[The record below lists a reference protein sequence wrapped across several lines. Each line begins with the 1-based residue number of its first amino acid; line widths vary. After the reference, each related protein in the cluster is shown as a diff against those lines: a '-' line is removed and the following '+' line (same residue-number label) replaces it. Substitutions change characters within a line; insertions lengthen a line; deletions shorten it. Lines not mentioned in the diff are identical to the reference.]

1 MVGSTHASV
10 LIRGEAG
17 RPSRFTTIFRF
28 AQTSPVALGS
38 LALLVLIILVAIF
51 APVIAPY
58 DPLAGDYTAI
68 RQPPTSAHLM
78 GTDDIG
84 RDVLS
89 RIIYG
94 ARTSLIVGFGAVLI
108 GDTIG
113 LVTGILSG
121 YAGGRADLFGQRLLE
136 VLLAFPG
143 LILAT
148 LFVVALGTGLQ
159 TVIVAIAITR
169 IPASNRVVRA
179 VTLSIKHLDFVEAA
193 RVSGATP
200 WRVMLWHIAPQ
211 TIAPFLV
218 VVSLHL
224 GISIIAEA
232 ALSFLGIGIPPPD
245 PSWGTMIGGAI
256 SSQFNPPWWL
266 AIFPGLAIAITV
278 FSVNLVGDTLRDI
291 LDPNLR
297 GRTERA

>member
-1 MVGSTHASV
+1 VQPPRFTALRRFAGSSPLAVGSLV
-10 LIRGEAG
+10 L
-17 RPSRFTTIFRF
+17 
-28 AQTSPVALGS
+28 
-38 LALLVLIILVAIF
+38 LLLIILIAIF

-58 DPLAGDYTAI
+58 DPLAGDYSAI
-68 RQPPTSAHLM
+68 RQPPSATHLM

-113 LVTGILSG
+113 LITGILSG
-121 YAGGRADLFGQRLLE
+121 YIGGRTDLFGQRLLE

-179 VTLSIKHLDFVEAA
+179 VTLATKHLDFVEAA
-193 RVSGATP
+193 RVSGAP
-200 WRVMLWHIAPQ
+200 AWRVMVAHIAPQ
-211 TIAPFLV
+211 TVAPFLV

-224 GISIIAEA
+224 GIAIIAEA

-278 FSVNLVGDTLRDI
+278 FTVNMVGDTLRDL

-297 GRTERA
+297 GRTDRA

>member
-1 MVGSTHASV
+1 LAGVRHFAGS
-10 LIRGEAG
+10 
-17 RPSRFTTIFRF
+17 
-28 AQTSPVALGS
+28 SPVALGF
-38 LALLVLIILVAIF
+38 LALLLLIILTAIF

-68 RQPPTSAHLM
+68 RQPPTSAHPL

-113 LVTGILSG
+113 LLTGILSG
-121 YAGGRADLFGQRLLE
+121 YIGGRTDLLSQRLLE

-179 VTLSIKHLDFVEAA
+179 VTLATKHLDFVEAA
-193 RVSGATP
+193 RVSGAQP
-200 WRVMLWHIAPQ
+200 WRVMLAHIAPQ
-211 TIAPFLV
+211 TVAPFLV
-218 VVSLHL
+218 VLSLHL
-224 GISIIAEA
+224 GIAIIAEA

-278 FSVNLVGDTLRDI
+278 FSVNMVGDTLRDL

>member
-1 MVGSTHASV
+1 MVGSTLASASISSAARPTR
-10 LIRGEAG
+10 LAG
-17 RPSRFTTIFRF
+17 VRRF
-28 AQTSPVALGS
+28 AGSSPVALGF
-38 LALLVLIILVAIF
+38 LALLLLIILTAIF

-68 RQPPTSAHLM
+68 RQPPTSAHPL

-113 LVTGILSG
+113 LLTGILSG
-121 YAGGRADLFGQRLLE
+121 YIGGRTDLLSQRLLE

-179 VTLSIKHLDFVEAA
+179 VTLATKHLDFVEAA
-193 RVSGATP
+193 RVSGAQP
-200 WRVMLWHIAPQ
+200 WRVMLAHIAPQ
-211 TIAPFLV
+211 TVAPFLV

-266 AIFPGLAIAITV
+266 AVFPGLAIAITV
-278 FSVNLVGDTLRDI
+278 FSVNMVGDTLRDL

>member
-1 MVGSTHASV
+1 MVGSTLASAS
-10 LIRGEAG
+10 ISEAAA
-17 RPSRFTTIFRF
+17 PPRF
-28 AQTSPVALGS
+28 AGLRRFVGSSP
-38 LALLVLIILVAIF
+38 LALSSLILLLLIILMAIF
-51 APVIAPY
+51 APAIAPY
-58 DPLAGDYTAI
+58 NPLAGDYTAI
-68 RQPPTSAHLM
+68 RQPPTAAHPL

-89 RIIYG
+89 RIVYG

-113 LVTGILSG
+113 LLTGILSG
-121 YAGGRADLFGQRLLE
+121 YIGGRIDLLSQRLLE

-179 VTLSIKHLDFVEAA
+179 VTLATKHLDFVEAA
-193 RVSGATP
+193 RVSGAQP
-200 WRVMLWHIAPQ
+200 WRVMLAHIAPQ
-211 TIAPFLV
+211 TVAPFLV

-224 GISIIAEA
+224 GIAIIAEA

-278 FSVNLVGDTLRDI
+278 FSVNMVGDTLRDL

>member
-1 MVGSTHASV
+1 MAGSTLASAT
-10 LIRGEAG
+10 ISEAVQ
-17 RPSRFTTIFRF
+17 PPRFTALRRF
-28 AQTSPVALGS
+28 AGSSPLALGS
-38 LALLVLIILVAIF
+38 LVVLLLIILMAIF

-58 DPLAGDYTAI
+58 DPLAGDYSAI
-68 RQPPTSAHLM
+68 RQPPTAAHLM

-113 LVTGILSG
+113 LLTGILSG
-121 YAGGRADLFGQRLLE
+121 YVGGRTDLFGQRLLE

-179 VTLSIKHLDFVEAA
+179 VTLATKHLDFVEAA
-193 RVSGATP
+193 RVSGASA
-200 WRVMLWHIAPQ
+200 WRLMLAHIAPQ
-211 TIAPFLV
+211 TVAPFLV

-224 GISIIAEA
+224 GIAIIAEA

-256 SSQFNPPWWL
+256 SSQFNPPWGL
-266 AIFPGLAIAITV
+266 AVFPGLAIAITV
-278 FSVNLVGDTLRDI
+278 FTVNMVGDTLRDL

-297 GRTERA
+297 GRTDRA

>member
-1 MVGSTHASV
+1 MVGSTLASASISAAARPTR
-10 LIRGEAG
+10 LAG
-17 RPSRFTTIFRF
+17 VRRF
-28 AQTSPVALGS
+28 AGSSPVALGS
-38 LALLVLIILVAIF
+38 LALLLLIILMAIL

-68 RQPPTSAHLM
+68 RQPPTSAHLL

-113 LVTGILSG
+113 LLTGILSG
-121 YAGGRADLFGQRLLE
+121 YIGGRTDLLSQRLLE

-179 VTLSIKHLDFVEAA
+179 VTLATKHLDFVEAA
-193 RVSGATP
+193 RVSGAQP
-200 WRVMLWHIAPQ
+200 WRVMLAHIAPQ
-211 TIAPFLV
+211 TVAPFLV

-224 GISIIAEA
+224 GIAIIAEA

-278 FSVNLVGDTLRDI
+278 FSVNMVGDTLRDL

>member
-1 MVGSTHASV
+1 MAGSTLASATISEAVQPPRVTALRRFAGSSPLAVGSLV
-10 LIRGEAG
+10 L
-17 RPSRFTTIFRF
+17 
-28 AQTSPVALGS
+28 
-38 LALLVLIILVAIF
+38 LLLIILIAIF

-58 DPLAGDYTAI
+58 DPLAGDYSAI
-68 RQPPTSAHLM
+68 RQPPSATHLM

-113 LVTGILSG
+113 LITGILSG
-121 YAGGRADLFGQRLLE
+121 YIGGRTDLFGQRLLE

-179 VTLSIKHLDFVEAA
+179 VTLATKHLDFVEAA
-193 RVSGATP
+193 RVSGAP
-200 WRVMLWHIAPQ
+200 AWRVMVAHIAPQ
-211 TIAPFLV
+211 TVAPFLV

-224 GISIIAEA
+224 GIAIIAEA

-278 FSVNLVGDTLRDI
+278 FTVNMVGDTLRDL

-297 GRTERA
+297 GRTDRA

>member
-1 MVGSTHASV
+1 MVGSTLVSATIS
-10 LIRGEAG
+10 EAAA
-17 RPSRFTTIFRF
+17 RPPRFTALRRF
-28 AQTSPVALGS
+28 AGSSPLAVGS
-38 LALLVLIILVAIF
+38 LVVLLLIILMAIF

-58 DPLAGDYTAI
+58 DPLAGDYSAI
-68 RQPPTSAHLM
+68 RQPPTAAHLM

-113 LVTGILSG
+113 LLTGILSG
-121 YAGGRADLFGQRLLE
+121 YVGGRTDLFGQRLLE

-179 VTLSIKHLDFVEAA
+179 VTLATKHLDFVEAA
-193 RVSGATP
+193 RVSGASA
-200 WRVMLWHIAPQ
+200 WRLMLAHIAPQ
-211 TIAPFLV
+211 TVAPFLV

-224 GISIIAEA
+224 GIAIIAEA

-266 AIFPGLAIAITV
+266 AVFPGLAIAITV
-278 FSVNLVGDTLRDI
+278 FTVNMVGDTLRDL

-297 GRTERA
+297 GRTDRA